1 MLITH
6 DHILLFLILS
16 LFMKI
21 ILLFSLG
28 IVRLS
33 KVLIVG
39 GFRVEKC
46 FRVGRGCFGGGEE
59 CGRLGFFCDGI
70 IDCLG
75 QGRIRD

>member
-1 MLITH
+1 M
-6 DHILLFLILS
+6 LFLILN

-28 IVRLS
+28 IARIS

-39 GFRVEKC
+39 GFQGENC
-46 FRVGRGCFGGGEE
+46 FHVGRGCFGGGGE

-70 IDCLG
+70 RDCLG